1 MPELKDF
8 YVVRHPNNQFEPAQG
23 KEPTGFIASAKRFSS
38 IAEAEKGASEGAVG
52 ISLYGHE
59 NDKPVPLK
67 HMALKQGKANDAKP
81 AA

>member
-8 YVVRHPNNQFEPAQG
+8 YVVRHPNNQFEPTQG

-52 ISLYGHE
+52 ISLYGYE
-59 NDKPVPLK
+59 GGKPIPLK
-67 HMALKQGKANDAKP
+67 HMPLSQGKTDNAKP
-81 AA
+81 TT